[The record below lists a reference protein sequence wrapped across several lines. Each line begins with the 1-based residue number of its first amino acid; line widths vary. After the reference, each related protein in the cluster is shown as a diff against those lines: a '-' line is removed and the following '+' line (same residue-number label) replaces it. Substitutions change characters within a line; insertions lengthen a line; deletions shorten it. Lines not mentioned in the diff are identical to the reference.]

1 MRSYESLCR
10 LLPVQWK
17 MSHEGWFDYDQT
29 FVENPCTYCDDVH
42 RAILVLLPTILA
54 LGIVAITWRC
64 PPQWCSLKLLC
75 VAYFQPLTKARTMS
89 AHLPKSLLY
98 FKVSHWRQLA
108 NQDVL
113 YAPKSTSIPLLQ
125 RAKTIY
131 YLKNPKFIQLSD
143 SAFHMYAVHLVH

>member
-1 MRSYESLCR
+1 
-10 LLPVQWK
+10 
-17 MSHEGWFDYDQT
+17 MSHFAGFCQFSGRWVMRGGLT
-29 FVENPCTYCDDVH
+29 MTRHLLKTLVLICDDVH
-42 RAILVLLPTILA
+42 RAILVLVPRILT

-64 PPQWCSLKLLC
+64 PPQWCSLKLFC
-75 VAYFQPLTKARTMS
+75 VAYSQPLTKARTMS

-125 RAKTIY
+125 RTKTIY